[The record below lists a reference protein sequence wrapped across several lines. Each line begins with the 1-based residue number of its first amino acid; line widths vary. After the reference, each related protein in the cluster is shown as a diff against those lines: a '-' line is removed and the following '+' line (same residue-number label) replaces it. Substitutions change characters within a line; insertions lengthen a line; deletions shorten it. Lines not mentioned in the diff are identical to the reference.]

1 LQIETLT
8 SSGQNQTP
16 ESTASRSAPGRAHTP
31 AVPVAEARTTLE
43 INGKEPLDSDH
54 FADRR
59 RLLPLA
65 ESSAAFRKAL
75 LRITIAWR
83 NSLLVAL
90 PNDISPAK
98 APRAVASPLIGKRLG
113 G

>member
-16 ESTASRSAPGRAHTP
+16 ESTASRSAPGRTP

-43 INGKEPLDSDH
+43 INGKESLDSDH